1 MVPQG
6 YPVGL
11 FNARS
16 DVARLTPCRTCRVF
30 GPSLGLARRVP
41 YTPIVMFLL
50 PTLLPTDLQ
59 APEYRVVDV
68 VRHATFA
75 GKLGQRVSEDMVVA
89 QGDARILVHI
99 RGTYHTMAVREGSR
113 LHVGDTVTIRG
124 AAPTDG
130 STVDRE
136 RVRKV

>member
-1 MVPQG
+1 
-6 YPVGL
+6 
-11 FNARS
+11 
-16 DVARLTPCRTCRVF
+16 
-30 GPSLGLARRVP
+30 
-41 YTPIVMFLL
+41 MFLL

-124 AAPTDG
+124 EIPTDG
-130 STVDRE
+130 ATVARE
-136 RVRKV
+136 RIRKVRL